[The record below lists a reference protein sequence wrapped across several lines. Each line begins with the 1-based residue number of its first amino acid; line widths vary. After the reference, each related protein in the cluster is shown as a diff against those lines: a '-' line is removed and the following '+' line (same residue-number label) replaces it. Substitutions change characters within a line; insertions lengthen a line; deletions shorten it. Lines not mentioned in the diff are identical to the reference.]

1 MPQTIVSRREAIV
14 CMMAGLHA
22 VSVVGEEKKQR
33 FLTRGVVLYPWDLS
47 LADWPDRAAQAG
59 ITTIGL
65 HAARSLAVL
74 VDFVKS
80 DRGQQFLERCHQL
93 GVQVEYEL
101 HAMGELLSRELFG
114 SPDVDMFRVDR
125 NGQRNPDFNCCP
137 SSPQALEI
145 IAEKAVDYGRILRP
159 TTRRYYFWPDDGR
172 EWCFCSK
179 CRELS
184 NSDQATI
191 VENTIIEALRKNLDS
206 KAALSH
212 IAYNVTL
219 APPKQVKPHEGLF
232 LEFAPIGRVYD
243 RSIDDPTV
251 ILNNTPPEPSSHAEY
266 LETLDANLDVFERS
280 TAQVLEYWLDV
291 SRFSGWKRPS
301 VQIPWS
307 DEVMQADTRAYA
319 KRGIRHITTFATWI
333 DADYVTRFGEPP
345 LNAYGDALA
354 G

>member
-1 MPQTIVSRREAIV
+1 MIETMISRREALA
-14 CMMAGLHA
+14 CMLAGMYTA
-22 VSVVGEEKKQR
+22 SAFGKENKPS
-33 FLTRGVVLYPWDLS
+33 FLTRGIVLYPWDLS
-47 LADWPDRAAQAG
+47 LEDWPERAAKAG

-65 HAARSLAVL
+65 HAGRSLAVL

-80 DRGQQFLERCHQL
+80 DRGQQFLNRCHQL

-125 NGQRNPDFNCCP
+125 NGQRTPDFNCCA
-137 SSPQALEI
+137 SSARSLEI
-145 IAEKAVDYGRILRP
+145 IAKKAVEYGRILRP
-159 TTRRYYFWPDDGR
+159 TTGRYYYWPDDGR

-179 CRELS
+179 CRGLS

-191 VENTIIEALRKNLDS
+191 VENAIIVALRKHLDP

-219 APPKQVKPHEGLF
+219 EPPKQVKPHEGLF

-243 RSIDDPTV
+243 RSIDDPAAS
-251 ILNNTPPEPSSHAEY
+251 LNNTPPEPASHAEY
-266 LETLDANLDVFERS
+266 LETLKANLEIFDRS

-307 DEVMQADTRAYA
+307 DEIVQADVRAYA

-333 DADYVTRFGEPP
+333 DADYVKRFGEPP

-354 G
+354 S